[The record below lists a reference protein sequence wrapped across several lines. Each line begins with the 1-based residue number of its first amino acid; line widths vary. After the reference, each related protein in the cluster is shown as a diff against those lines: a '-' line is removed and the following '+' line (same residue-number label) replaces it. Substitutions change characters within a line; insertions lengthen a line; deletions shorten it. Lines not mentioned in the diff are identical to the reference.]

1 MAQNTLKVGSRLT
14 VTVGDKS
21 YPVTLKQGYYLTT
34 PGDIVVPEWGSGIK
48 PLGNN
53 VTKAANAVRNLTMKG
68 KPLRNNTR
76 GNNTRRNNI
85 TQEDISK
92 ANSIAKNVTNNL
104 LTGDDGGYTITMED
118 AVFRANEAFKSKKM
132 NAFFR
137 QYFRN
142 TVDPDGSLF
151 TKRNRY
157 YVN

>member
-1 MAQNTLKVGSRLT
+1 MAQNTLKVGSKLM
-14 VTVGDKS
+14 VSVGNKS

-34 PGDIVVPEWGSGIK
+34 PGGQVVPEWRSCTK
-48 PLGNN
+48 DLGNN

-68 KPLRNNTR
+68 KPAR
-76 GNNTRRNNI
+76 NNTRRNNI
-85 TQEDISK
+85 TQEDISR
-92 ANSIAKNVTNNL
+92 ADSIAKYVTETLPVSN
-104 LTGDDGGYTITMED
+104 DGGGYSITMDD

-157 YVN
+157 YIN

>member
-1 MAQNTLKVGSRLT
+1 MAQNTLKVGSKLM
-14 VTVGDKS
+14 VSVGNKS

-34 PGDIVVPEWGSGIK
+34 PGSQVVPEWGSGVK
-48 PLGNN
+48 VLGNN

-76 GNNTRRNNI
+76 RNNI
-85 TQEDISK
+85 TQEDISR
-92 ANSIAKNVTNNL
+92 ANSIAQYVTENL
-104 LTGDDGGYTITMED
+104 PTGNDGGYSITMED

-151 TKRNRY
+151 TKRNAY
-157 YVN
+157 YQPL